1 MEFIFTPKS
10 LLIAVGIFLAR
21 LLNQTL
27 DTIRFMMTIRGRKWV
42 AWIMGFAETVIFVLT
57 LSVVFSDL
65 TNVLYIIAYAGG
77 FATGN
82 TAGMIVEERLAIG
95 HQHLRIISSKRGGQV
110 AKALRKEG
118 YAVTEIPAKG
128 RNGAVTLLD
137 VSVKRRNVKT
147 VHEITQQVDD
157 SAFIS
162 SEEMRPLW
170 RGFWG
175 T

>member
-1 MEFIFTPKS
+1 MEFIFTPES